1 MTAYADY
8 AYYRDNFH
16 GSTVSES
23 DFPGLAVKA
32 SAFIDRLTFNRLRS
46 ADIIPDEAKMAT
58 CAVAERIQVV
68 EKSGVLNV
76 NAAVK
81 SENNDGYSVSYND
94 FSLVRA
100 QLYTDY
106 EDAAL
111 PYLYG
116 TGLMYAGVDLP
127 KGRCCR

>member
-8 AYYRDNFH
+8 AYYRDSFH
-16 GSTVSES
+16 GSAVSEA

-46 ADIIPDEAKMAT
+46 ADIIPDEAMMAT
-58 CAVAERIQVV
+58 CAVAERIQAMV
-68 EKSGVLNV
+68 KSGAMSV

-94 FSLVRA
+94 LGLIRA

-111 PYLYG
+111 PYLHG

-127 KGRCCR
+127 KGRCCQ

>member
-1 MTAYADY
+1 MMAYADY
-8 AYYRDNFH
+8 AYYRDNFR
-16 GSTVSES
+16 GGAVSEA

-46 ADIIPDEAKMAT
+46 ADIIPDEAKMAMCT
-58 CAVAERIQVV
+58 VAERIQVA

-94 FSLVRA
+94 FSLVSA
-100 QLYTDY
+100 QLYADY
-106 EDAAL
+106 EEAAL

>member
-16 GSTVSES
+16 GSAVSET

-46 ADIIPDEAKMAT
+46 AEVIPDEAKMAT
-58 CAVAERIQVV
+58 CAVAERIQAA
-68 EKSGVLNV
+68 ENSGALAV

-100 QLYTDY
+100 QLYADY
-106 EDAAL
+106 EEAVL

>member
-8 AYYRDNFH
+8 AYYRDSFR
-16 GSTVSES
+16 GSTVSEA

-46 ADIIPDEAKMAT
+46 AEIILDEAKMAT

-68 EKSGVLNV
+68 EKSGALSVD
-76 NAAVK
+76 ASKK
-81 SENNDGYSVSYND
+81 SENTDGYSVTFND
-94 FSLVRA
+94 LSLVRA

-106 EDAAL
+106 EEAAL

>member
-8 AYYRDNFH
+8 AYYRDNFN
-16 GSTVSES
+16 GSAVSEA

-32 SAFIDRLTFNRLRS
+32 SVFIDRLTFNRLRS
-46 ADIIPDEAKMAT
+46 AETIPDEAKMAT
-58 CAVAERIQVV
+58 CAVVERIQIA
-68 EKSGVLNV
+68 EKSGAINV

-100 QLYTDY
+100 QLYADY
-106 EDAAL
+106 EEAAL